1 MQKKST
7 PMTLQVLLI
16 LSLIGL
22 LAGLLSGL
30 IGVGGGIIIVPAL
43 VFFLG
48 FTQKEAQG
56 TSLGLL
62 LLPIGILAVLNYYNK
77 GLIDIKVVGIM
88 AVGFL
93 LGGFLGSKIALA
105 LSEAALRRIFAIVL
119 FYTGFKM
126 LGLDLIALI
135 TQGFKKIF

>member
-1 MQKKST
+1 
-7 PMTLQVLLI
+7 MTLQLILI
-16 LSLIGL
+16 LSIVGL
-22 LAGLLSGL
+22 LAGMLSGL

-62 LLPIGILAVLNYYNK
+62 LLPIGILAVMNYYNK
-77 GLIDIKVVGIM
+77 GLIDLKVVGIM
-88 AVGFL
+88 AIAFL
-93 LGGFLGSKIALA
+93 LGGFFGSKIALA
-105 LSEAALRRIFAIVL
+105 ISEASLRRIFAIVL

-126 LGLDLIALI
+126 LGFDLIAILA
-135 TQGFKKIF
+135 QGIRKIF

>member
-1 MQKKST
+1 
-7 PMTLQVLLI
+7 MTLQLLLI

-22 LAGLLSGL
+22 LAGMLSGL

-62 LLPIGILAVLNYYNK
+62 LLPIGILAVINYYNK
-77 GLIDIKVVGIM
+77 GLIDVRVVGIM
-88 AVGFL
+88 AFTFL
-93 LGGFLGSKIALA
+93 VGGFFGSKIALA
-105 LSEAALRRIFAIVL
+105 ISEAALKRIFAIVL

-126 LGLDLIALI
+126 LGFDLIAFVA
-135 TQGFKKIF
+135 QGIKKIF

>member
-1 MQKKST
+1 
-7 PMTLQVLLI
+7 MTLHLVLLLAI
-16 LSLIGL
+16 IGL
-22 LAGLLSGL
+22 LAGILSGL

-77 GLIDIKVVGIM
+77 GLIDVKIVGVM
-88 AVGFL
+88 AVAFL
-93 LGGFLGSKIALA
+93 IGGFFGSKIALL
-105 LSEAALRRIFAIVL
+105 LSEAALKRIFAVVL

-126 LGLDLIALI
+126 LGFDVIEIIAKEV
-135 TQGFKKIF
+135 KKIVE